1 MTIRAD
7 FAAFLKKKGK
17 KQSVIDG
24 IVADVVLFEQFLRK
38 TRSKSIKET
47 ETDDIPRFVAACA
60 KGENLGKNLRSIFL
74 FSFKALPFCTCFGT
88 S

>member
-17 KQSVIDG
+17 KQSVIDS

-38 TRSKSIKET
+38 TRGKSIKET
-47 ETDDIPRFVAACA
+47 ETDDILRFVAACG
-60 KGENLGKNLRSIFL
+60 KGENLGKKLRSILL

>member
-7 FAAFLKKKGK
+7 FAAFLKKGK

-38 TRSKSIKET
+38 TRGKSIKET
-47 ETDDIPRFVAACA
+47 ETDDILRFVSACE
-60 KGENLGKNLRSIFL
+60 KGKNLGKKLRSIFL
-74 FSFKALPFCTCFGT
+74 FSFKALPLCTCFGT